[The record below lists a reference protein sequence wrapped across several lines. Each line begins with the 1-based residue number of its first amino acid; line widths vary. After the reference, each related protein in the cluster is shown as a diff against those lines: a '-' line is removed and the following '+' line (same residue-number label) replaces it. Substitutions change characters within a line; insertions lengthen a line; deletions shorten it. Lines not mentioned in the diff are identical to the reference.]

1 VRTEEGGRHIIGSLT
16 DADRFDESSVSAP
29 DRPRGTSVIKSWLFE
44 FFHQPL
50 DPALRSDPQAVNDHF
65 RWYIDLWVRADT
77 RNFEGIF
84 FSEHHFGAAY
94 SPSPN
99 LLIANVAART
109 TRLRLGALG
118 SVTPYATP
126 WRIVEEMAMLDQLT
140 GGRLEIGVVSGIPP
154 ELAVVGIT
162 PDIAAARHNEVID
175 VLDAAMK
182 DPVIS
187 HHGQQWNFDDL
198 EILPRFLQQPSPPV
212 WTAVRSAASAE
223 KAGRRGWKA
232 CGGFLSAKE
241 VAVVFDA
248 YRKGAADAGH
258 ACGPE
263 QIAVR
268 RMITFVDTPAQQ
280 RDAVNRAK
288 RALLDVLTASAGPL
302 PPWAA
307 LLDRPDESIAAL
319 SDEEFVSGTPQQVA
333 EQLIE
338 QCQVIGAGH
347 LLVAFSERDHDRL
360 EECHELFSTEVAPLL
375 HRASIA

>member
-1 VRTEEGGRHIIGSLT
+1 M
-16 DADRFDESSVSAP
+16 
-29 DRPRGTSVIKSWLFE
+29 IKSWLFE

-50 DPALRSDPQAVNDHF
+50 DPQLRSDPRAVNDHF
-65 RWYIDLWVRADT
+65 RWYIDLWTRADA

-99 LLIANVAART
+99 LLLSHVAART
-109 TRLRLGALG
+109 TRLRLGVLG

-126 WRIVEEMAMLDQLT
+126 WRVVEEIAMLDHLT
-140 GGRLEIGVVSGIPP
+140 NGRLEIGVVSGIPP

-162 PDIAAARHNEVID
+162 PDVAAGRHAEIID
-175 VLDAAMK
+175 VLDAALK

-187 HHGQQWNFDDL
+187 HHGVHWNFDDL
-198 EILPRFLQQPSPPV
+198 EILPRCLQQPSPTV
-212 WTAVRSAASAE
+212 WTAVRTAASAE
-223 KAGRRGWKA
+223 RAGRRGWKA

-241 VAVVFDA
+241 IGVVFDA
-248 YRKGAADAGH
+248 YRQAAAEAGH
-258 ACGPE
+258 VQGPE

-268 RMITFVDTPAQQ
+268 RMITFVDTPSQQ

-307 LLDRPDESIAAL
+307 LLDRPDETIAAL

-347 LLVAFSERDHDRL
+347 LLVAFSERDRDRL
-360 EECHELFSTEVAPLL
+360 EHSHELFSTEVAPLL
-375 HRASIA
+375 QQAHVV

>member
-1 VRTEEGGRHIIGSLT
+1 
-16 DADRFDESSVSAP
+16 
-29 DRPRGTSVIKSWLFE
+29 VIKSWLFE

-50 DPALRSDPQAVNDHF
+50 DEQRRSDPQAVNEHF
-65 RWYIDLWVRADT
+65 HWYLDLWTRADA

-99 LLIANVAART
+99 LLIANIAART
-109 TRLRLGALG
+109 TRLRLGVLG
-118 SVTPYATP
+118 SVSPYATP
-126 WRIVEEMAMLDQLT
+126 WRVVEEIAMLDHLT
-140 GGRLEIGVVSGIPP
+140 NGRLEIGVVSGIPP
-154 ELAVVGIT
+154 ELAVVGIA
-162 PDIAAARHNEVID
+162 PDVAAARHTEVID
-175 VLDAAMK
+175 VLDAALK

-187 HHGQQWNFDDL
+187 HHGTEWNFDDL
-198 EILPRFLQQPSPPV
+198 EILPRCLQQPSPPV

-223 KAGRRGWKA
+223 RAGRRGWKA

-241 VAVVFDA
+241 IGEVFDA
-248 YRKGAADAGH
+248 YRKGAEETGH
-258 ACGPE
+258 ASDPE

-268 RMITFVDTPAQQ
+268 RMVTFVDAPSEQ
-280 RDAVNRAK
+280 REAVHRAK

-302 PPWAA
+302 PPWAS

-338 QCQVIGAGH
+338 QCQIIGAGH
-347 LLVAFSERDHDRL
+347 LLVAFSERDYGRL
-360 EECHELFSTEVAPLL
+360 EQSHELFSTEVAPLL
-375 HRASIA
+375 REAGVA

>member
-1 VRTEEGGRHIIGSLT
+1 
-16 DADRFDESSVSAP
+16 
-29 DRPRGTSVIKSWLFE
+29 VIKSWLFE

-50 DPALRSDPQAVNDHF
+50 DVQSRSDPQAVHDHF
-65 RWYIDLWVRADT
+65 RWYVDLWARADS

-99 LLIANVAART
+99 LLISHVAART
-109 TRLRLGALG
+109 SRLRLGVLG

-126 WRIVEEMAMLDQLT
+126 WRIIEEIAMLDHLT
-140 GGRLEIGVVSGIPP
+140 DGRLEIGVVSGIPP

-162 PDIAAARHNEVID
+162 PDVAAERHTEIID
-175 VLDAAMK
+175 VLDAALK
-182 DPVIS
+182 SPVIS
-187 HHGQQWNFDDL
+187 HHGVHWSFDDL
-198 EILPRFLQQPSPPV
+198 EILPRCLQQPSPPL

-223 KAGRRGWKA
+223 RAGRRGWKA

-241 VAVVFDA
+241 IGAVFDA
-248 YRKGAADAGH
+248 YRVGANESGH
-258 ACGPE
+258 PCGPD

-268 RMITFVDTPAQQ
+268 RMVTFVDKPAQQ
-280 RDAVNRAK
+280 QDAVNRAK

-302 PPWAA
+302 PPWAT

-347 LLVAFSERDHDRL
+347 LLVAFSERDHERL
-360 EECHELFSTEVAPLL
+360 EASHELFSSEVAPLL
-375 HRASIA
+375 SEAAVA

>member
-1 VRTEEGGRHIIGSLT
+1 
-16 DADRFDESSVSAP
+16 
-29 DRPRGTSVIKSWLFE
+29 VIKPWLFE

-50 DPALRSDPQAVNDHF
+50 DEQLRSDPSAVHDHF
-65 RWYIDLWVRADT
+65 RWYLDLWTAAD
-77 RNFEGIF
+77 RRDFEGIF

-99 LLIANVAART
+99 LLISHVAART

-126 WRIVEEMAMLDQLT
+126 WRIVEEMAMLDHLT
-140 GGRLEIGVVSGIPP
+140 NGRLEIGVVSGIPP

-162 PDIAAARHNEVID
+162 PEIAAARHAEASD
-175 VLDAAMK
+175 VLDAAFAQ
-182 DPVIS
+182 PVIS
-187 HHGQQWNFDDL
+187 HHGQQWDFDDL

-212 WTAVRSAASAE
+212 WTAVRSAGSAE

-241 VAVVFDA
+241 IAVVFNA
-248 YRKGAADAGH
+248 YRQGAIDGGH
-258 ACGPE
+258 SYGPE

-268 RMITFVDTPAQQ
+268 RMVTFVDKASEQ
-280 RDAVNRAK
+280 REAVHRAK
-288 RALLDVLTASAGPL
+288 RALLDVLHASAGPL

-319 SDEEFVSGTPQQVA
+319 SDEEFVSGTAQQVA
-333 EQLIE
+333 EQLID

-347 LLVAFSERDHDRL
+347 LLVAFSERERGAL
-360 EECHELFSTEVAPLL
+360 EHSHELFSREVAPLL
-375 HRASIA
+375 REAAIA

>member
-1 VRTEEGGRHIIGSLT
+1 M
-16 DADRFDESSVSAP
+16 
-29 DRPRGTSVIKSWLFE
+29 IKSWLFE
-44 FFHQPL
+44 FFHQPH
-50 DPALRSDPQAVNDHF
+50 DPQMRSDPGAVNDHF
-65 RWYIDLWVRADT
+65 HWYIDLWTRADA

-99 LLIANVAART
+99 LLVSHVAART
-109 TRLRLGALG
+109 TRLRLGVLG

-126 WRIVEEMAMLDQLT
+126 WRVVEEIAMLDHLT
-140 GGRLEIGVVSGIPP
+140 NGRLEIGVVSGIPP

-162 PDIAAARHNEVID
+162 PEVAAGRHAEIID
-175 VLDAAMK
+175 VLDAALR
-182 DPVIS
+182 DRVIS
-187 HHGQQWNFDDL
+187 HHGVHWRFDDL
-198 EILPRFLQQPSPPV
+198 EILPRCLQQPSPPI
-212 WTAVRSAASAE
+212 WTAVRSAESAE
-223 KAGRRGWKA
+223 RAGRRGWKA

-241 VAVVFDA
+241 IGVVFDA
-248 YRKGAADAGH
+248 YRRGADETGH
-258 ACGPE
+258 PHGPE

-268 RMITFVDTPAQQ
+268 RMISFVDTPSQQ
-280 RDAVNRAK
+280 REAVHRAK

-347 LLVAFSERDHDRL
+347 LLVAFSERDRQRL
-360 EECHELFSTEVAPLL
+360 EESHELFSDAVAPLL
-375 HRASIA
+375 REAQVA

>member
-1 VRTEEGGRHIIGSLT
+1 M
-16 DADRFDESSVSAP
+16 
-29 DRPRGTSVIKSWLFE
+29 IKSWLFE

-50 DPALRSDPQAVNDHF
+50 DVQLRSDPHAVQDHF
-65 RWYIDLWVRADT
+65 RWYIDLWTRADT

-99 LLIANVAART
+99 LLLSHVAART
-109 TRLRLGALG
+109 NRLRLGVLG

-126 WRIVEEMAMLDQLT
+126 WRVVEEIAMLDHLT
-140 GGRLEIGVVSGIPP
+140 NGRLEIGVVSGIPP

-162 PDIAAARHNEVID
+162 PDVAAARHSEVID
-175 VLDAAMK
+175 VLDAALK
-182 DPVIS
+182 NNVVT
-187 HHGQQWNFDDL
+187 HHGEQWNFDDL
-198 EILPRFLQQPSPPV
+198 EILPRCLQQPSPPV
-212 WTAVRSAASAE
+212 WTAVRSAPSAE
-223 KAGRRGWKA
+223 RAGRRGWKA

-241 VAVVFDA
+241 VAVVFDS
-248 YRKGAADAGH
+248 YRQGAEEAGH
-258 ACGPE
+258 EHGPE

-268 RMITFVDTPAQQ
+268 RMVTLVDTPSQQ
-280 RDAVNRAK
+280 REAVQRAK

-319 SDEEFVSGTPQQVA
+319 SDEEFVSGTPQQVV

-360 EECHELFSTEVAPLL
+360 EESHELFSTEVAPLL
-375 HRASIA
+375 RQADVT

>member
-1 VRTEEGGRHIIGSLT
+1 M
-16 DADRFDESSVSAP
+16 
-29 DRPRGTSVIKSWLFE
+29 IKSWLFE

-50 DPALRSDPQAVNDHF
+50 DEQRRSDPQAVNDHF
-65 RWYIDLWVRADT
+65 HWYLDLWTRADS

-99 LLIANVAART
+99 LLISHIAART
-109 TRLRLGALG
+109 TRLRLGVLG
-118 SVTPYATP
+118 SVSPYATP
-126 WRIVEEMAMLDQLT
+126 WRVVEEIAMLDQLT
-140 GGRLEIGVVSGIPP
+140 NGRLEIGVVSGIPP

-162 PDIAAARHNEVID
+162 PDVAAARHAEVID
-175 VLDAAMK
+175 VLDAALK

-187 HHGQQWNFDDL
+187 HHGTQWNFDDL
-198 EILPRFLQQPSPPV
+198 EILPRCLQQPSPPV

-223 KAGRRGWKA
+223 RAG
-232 CGGFLSAKE
+232 KE
-241 VAVVFDA
+241 VGEVFDA
-248 YRKGAADAGH
+248 YRQGAEEAGH
-258 ACGPE
+258 PHGPE

-268 RMITFVDTPAQQ
+268 RMVTFVDAPSQQ

-302 PPWAA
+302 PPWAT
-307 LLDRPDESIAAL
+307 LLDRPDESIATL

-338 QCQVIGAGH
+338 QCQIIGAGH
-347 LLVAFSERDHDRL
+347 LLVAFSERDYERL
-360 EECHELFSTEVAPLL
+360 EHSHELFSTEVAPLL
-375 HRASIA
+375 REAGVA

>member
-1 VRTEEGGRHIIGSLT
+1 M
-16 DADRFDESSVSAP
+16 
-29 DRPRGTSVIKSWLFE
+29 IKSWLFE
-44 FFHQPL
+44 FFHQPFEVQ
-50 DPALRSDPQAVNDHF
+50 LRSDPQAVHEHF
-65 RWYIDLWVRADT
+65 RWYVDLWVRADS

-99 LLIANVAART
+99 LLISHVAALT
-109 TRLRLGALG
+109 TRLRLGVLG

-126 WRIVEEMAMLDQLT
+126 WRVVEEIAMLDHLT

-162 PDIAAARHNEVID
+162 PDVAAERHTEIID
-175 VLDAAMK
+175 VLDAALK
-182 DPVIS
+182 SPVIS
-187 HHGQQWNFDDL
+187 HHGKEWSFDDL
-198 EILPRFLQQPSPPV
+198 EILPRCLQQPAPPL

-223 KAGRRGWKA
+223 RAGRRGWKA

-241 VAVVFDA
+241 VGEVFDA
-248 YRKGAADAGH
+248 YRVGAIESGH
-258 ACGPE
+258 PCGPD

-268 RMITFVDTPAQQ
+268 RMVTFVDTPAQQ
-280 RDAVNRAK
+280 REAVNRAK

-302 PPWAA
+302 PPWAT

-347 LLVAFSERDHDRL
+347 LLVAFSERDHERL
-360 EECHELFSTEVAPLL
+360 EESHELFSSEVAPLL
-375 HRASIA
+375 REVAVA